1 MDESDS
7 AKKTGDEPVTPELK
21 PNENANPIKVQA
33 VDFSFSYGSNVAL
46 KYINLDIERNSL
58 LTIMGPTASGKT
70 TFLRALNRLNDRVG
84 GTSHKGRLLLDGID
98 VYSPKVNVAELR
110 RKVGMVF
117 ALPQSLPM
125 SIYDNVAYGPR
136 KKGPISKVQLDE
148 TVEKALKAA
157 ALFDEVKDRFAS
169 TAQKLSGGQQQRLS
183 LARVLAVKPEVILLD
198 EPTSGLDPLST
209 LRIEE
214 LLQTLR
220 RDYTVVLVTHNP
232 AQASRV
238 QGQIAFL
245 YMGEL
250 VEVGPA
256 GEMFMRPK
264 DKRTEDYITGKY
276 G

>member
-1 MDESDS
+1 MESEHKHYES
-7 AKKTGDEPVTPELK
+7 
-21 PNENANPIKVQA
+21 ANPIKVKA
-33 VDFSFSYGSNVAL
+33 VVFSFSYGSKVAL
-46 KYINLDIERNSL
+46 KSIDLSIESHSL

-70 TFLRALNRLNDRVG
+70 TFLRALNRLNDRVE
-84 GTSHKGRLLLDGID
+84 GTSHQGRLLLDGTD
-98 VYSPKVNVAELR
+98 VYSPTVNVAELR

-136 KKGPISKVQLDE
+136 KKGAISKARLDE
-148 TVEKALKAA
+148 TVEKALTAA
-157 ALFDEVKDRFAS
+157 ALFDEVKDRLGS
-169 TAQKLSGGQQQRLS
+169 NAQKLSGGQQQRLS
-183 LARVLAVKPEVILLD
+183 LARVLAVEPEVILLD

-214 LLQTLR
+214 LLQILKN
-220 RDYTVVLVTHNP
+220 DYTIILVTHNP

-238 QGQIAFL
+238 QGQIGFL

-250 VEVGPA
+250 VELGMA
-256 GEMFMRPK
+256 TEMFTRPK